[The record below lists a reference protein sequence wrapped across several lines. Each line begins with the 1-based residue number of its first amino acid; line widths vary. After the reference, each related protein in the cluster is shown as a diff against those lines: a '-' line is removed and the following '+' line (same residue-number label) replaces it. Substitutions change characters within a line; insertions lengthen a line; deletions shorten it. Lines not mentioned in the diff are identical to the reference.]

1 MYPTFGGHLNCT
13 MKNEIVPAKH
23 NSHLKIDIANGLY
36 NVTIRQMFAP
46 KDVDTKRRSSI
57 FEVVF
62 NSTSPT
68 SAQKANKVF
77 WWTE

>member
-36 NVTIRQMFAP
+36 NVTISQMFDP
-46 KDVDTKRRSSI
+46 KDVDHKVEI
-57 FEVVF
+57 IHFEIVF
-62 NSTSPT
+62 NSSSPT